1 MLKSNKNNILK
12 ANCYKKR
19 KLKNQSKGQEQIQV
33 QILTQKA
40 LRINFKICK
49 SISSDNST
57 NHFSLITIHFIP
69 IVNNFTFL
77 NLKYLIT
84 FVFTWVITQMIY

>member
-1 MLKSNKNNILK
+1 LLKSNKNNILK

-40 LRINFKICK
+40 LRINFKFSK
-49 SISSDNST
+49 TTSSYIS
-57 NHFSLITIHFIP
+57 TIPFLP
-69 IVNNFTFL
+69 FTFPFSQL
-77 NLKYLIT
+77 LTT
-84 FVFTWVITQMIY
+84 FLF

>member
-1 MLKSNKNNILK
+1 MSIINYPRFITFAFLAKAGNNILK

-40 LRINFKICK
+40 LRINFKFSK
-49 SISSDNST
+49 TTSSYIST
-57 NHFSLITIHFIP
+57 IPFLLFTFYFSLFS
-69 IVNNFTFL
+69 IVNNFPL
-77 NLKYLIT
+77 SQLK
-84 FVFTWVITQMIY
+84 